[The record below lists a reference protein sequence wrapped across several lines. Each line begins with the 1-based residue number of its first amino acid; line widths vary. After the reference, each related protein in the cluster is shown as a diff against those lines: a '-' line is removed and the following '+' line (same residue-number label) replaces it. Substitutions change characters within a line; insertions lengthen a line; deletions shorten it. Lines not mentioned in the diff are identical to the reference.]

1 MYNGDVNLSAP
12 ADMIMDDIWGG
23 GNMVGTEMADIYNWG
38 PPGSAADF
46 LQAISLAPSIPV
58 PPLDPRGSTDS
69 TINSVDAL
77 PLPFY
82 APGPDPSI
90 FPPAPATSMAIADA
104 NGSAGTTGED
114 NEDDLGDLWASLFGQ
129 TFPASWGNVPSQG
142 LPSLTLSPAQSNQP
156 SPFSALP
163 SPLADLGLTP
173 PPPPAQRNPKDLSYL
188 NHYLKVVLPMQ
199 YKLMGIDRKSVV

>member
-1 MYNGDVNLSAP
+1 
-12 ADMIMDDIWGG
+12 
-23 GNMVGTEMADIYNWG
+23 
-38 PPGSAADF
+38 
-46 LQAISLAPSIPV
+46 
-58 PPLDPRGSTDS
+58 
-69 TINSVDAL
+69 
-77 PLPFY
+77 
-82 APGPDPSI
+82 
-90 FPPAPATSMAIADA
+90 MAIADA
-104 NGSAGTTGED
+104 NGSAGTTGEG

-199 YKLMGIDRKSVV
+199 YKLMGISVLMGDFVALSHCIIQKFSLVCHHSPPCILFHKERNIVIAFSLQILLSIPHPS